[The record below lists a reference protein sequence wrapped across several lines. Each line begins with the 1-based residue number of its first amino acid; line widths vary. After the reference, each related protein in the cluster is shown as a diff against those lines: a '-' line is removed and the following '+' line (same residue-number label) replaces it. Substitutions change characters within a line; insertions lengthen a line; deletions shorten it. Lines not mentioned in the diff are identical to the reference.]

1 MLENNTIALVLN
13 FMDGL
18 SRYIEYKKKCKKLEN
33 RKYTFYGKP
42 VKHDK
47 IRFVIKNE
55 DYISESDSEH
65 QKVSHRKKNS
75 CKKRKKRRK
84 KYRRHHH
91 DHNDHHDNHYN
102 DNYIDYIDNYI
113 DCSDNNLNIQNYYD
127 FLDFRALN
135 SNVDQTN
142 NVEQTNNVDQTTTFD
157 NTRSNNIIRA
167 SIELPNIRSEEQIK
181 LDIIKGQLDNLMSTD
196 IDSLSSIM
204 TIDYFD
210 RILEMLNS
218 IKQNIDTNDEISR
231 NRLTMILH
239 MIFSFVM
246 INKTNVNL
254 KKNIVEITNKYN
266 SLVDK
271 LYPADNFVQPLSR
284 EITIDLVVDPLYE
297 LYIKRYGLPKGTLFD
312 NSKIMLLKSEMKMQ
326 GI

>member
-55 DYISESDSEH
+55 DYITESDSEH
-65 QKVSHRKKNS
+65 DQVSHRKKNSCKKNSCKKNS

-84 KYRRHHH
+84 KHRRHHH
-91 DHNDHHDNHYN
+91 DNHYDNDHNDNHYN
-102 DNYIDYIDNYI
+102 DNYI

-135 SNVDQTN
+135 SNV
-142 NVEQTNNVDQTTTFD
+142 EQTNTFD
-157 NTRSNNIIRA
+157 NTRSNNIIRS

-210 RILEMLNS
+210 RILEMLNT

-297 LYIKRYGLPKGTLFD
+297 LYVKRYGLPKGTLFD
-312 NSKIMLLKSEMKMQ
+312 NSKILLLKSEMKMQ

>member
-55 DYISESDSEH
+55 DYITESDSEH
-65 QKVSHRKKNS
+65 DKVSHRRKNS

-84 KYRRHHH
+84 KHRRNNHHYH
-91 DHNDHHDNHYN
+91 DHYHDHHDCS
-102 DNYIDYIDNYI
+102 DNYI
-113 DCSDNNLNIQNYYD
+113 DCSDNNLNIQDYYD
-127 FLDFRALN
+127 FLEFRALN
-135 SNVDQTN
+135 SNIDQTN
-142 NVEQTNNVDQTTTFD
+142 TFD

-297 LYIKRYGLPKGTLFD
+297 LYVKRYGLPKGTLFD

>member
-55 DYISESDSEH
+55 DYITESDSEH
-65 QKVSHRKKNS
+65 DKVSHRKKNS

-84 KYRRHHH
+84 KHRRHHH
-91 DHNDHHDNHYN
+91 DNHYDNDHNDNHYN
-102 DNYIDYIDNYI
+102 DNYI

-135 SNVDQTN
+135 SNV
-142 NVEQTNNVDQTTTFD
+142 EQTNTFD
-157 NTRSNNIIRA
+157 NARSNNIIRS

>member
-55 DYISESDSEH
+55 DYITESDSEH
-65 QKVSHRKKNS
+65 DKVSHRKKNS

-84 KYRRHHH
+84 KHRRHHH
-91 DHNDHHDNHYN
+91 DNHYDNDHNDNHYN
-102 DNYIDYIDNYI
+102 DNYI

-127 FLDFRALN
+127 FLDLRALN

-142 NVEQTNNVDQTTTFD
+142 NLEQTKTFD
-157 NTRSNNIIRA
+157 NTRSNNNIIRS

-210 RILEMLNS
+210 RILEMLNT

-297 LYIKRYGLPKGTLFD
+297 LYVKRYGLPKGTLFD
-312 NSKIMLLKSEMKMQ
+312 NSKILLLKSEMKMQ

>member
-33 RKYTFYGKP
+33 RKYKFYGKP

-91 DHNDHHDNHYN
+91 DHHYDNDRH
-102 DNYIDYIDNYI
+102 DNYIDYSDNYI
-113 DCSDNNLNIQNYYD
+113 DCSDNILNIQDYYD
-127 FLDFRALN
+127 FLEFRALN
-135 SNVDQTN
+135 SNIDPTK
-142 NVEQTNNVDQTTTFD
+142 TFD
-157 NTRSNNIIRA
+157 NTRSNNIIRS

-231 NRLTMILH
+231 NRLTMMLH

>member
-84 KYRRHHH
+84 KHRRHHH
-91 DHNDHHDNHYN
+91 DNHYDNDHNDNHYN
-102 DNYIDYIDNYI
+102 DNYID
-113 DCSDNNLNIQNYYD
+113 CSDNILNIQNYYD

-142 NVEQTNNVDQTTTFD
+142 NVDPTKTFD
-157 NTRSNNIIRA
+157 NTRSNNNIIRS

-210 RILEMLNS
+210 RILEMLNT

-297 LYIKRYGLPKGTLFD
+297 LYVKRYGLPKGTLFD
-312 NSKIMLLKSEMKMQ
+312 NSKILLLKSEMKMQ

>member
-1 MLENNTIALVLN
+1 MLENNTIELVLN

-55 DYISESDSEH
+55 DYITESDSEH
-65 QKVSHRKKNS
+65 DKVSHRRKNS

-84 KYRRHHH
+84 KHRRHNHH
-91 DHNDHHDNHYN
+91 HDHHDNHYN
-102 DNYIDYIDNYI
+102 DNYIDYIDSYI

-135 SNVDQTN
+135 SNV
-142 NVEQTNNVDQTTTFD
+142 EQPNNVDQTNTFD

-297 LYIKRYGLPKGTLFD
+297 LYVKRYGLPKGTLFD

>member
-1 MLENNTIALVLN
+1 
-13 FMDGL
+13 MDGL

-55 DYISESDSEH
+55 DYITESDSEH
-65 QKVSHRKKNS
+65 DKVSHRRKNS

-84 KYRRHHH
+84 KHRRHNHH
-91 DHNDHHDNHYN
+91 HDHHDNHYN
-102 DNYIDYIDNYI
+102 DNYIDYIDSYI

-135 SNVDQTN
+135 SNV
-142 NVEQTNNVDQTTTFD
+142 EQPNNVDQTNTFD

-297 LYIKRYGLPKGTLFD
+297 LYVKRYGLPKGTLFD

>member
-55 DYISESDSEH
+55 DYITESDSEH
-65 QKVSHRKKNS
+65 DKVSHRRKNS

-84 KYRRHHH
+84 KHRRHNHHH

-113 DCSDNNLNIQNYYD
+113 DCSDNILNIQDYYD
-127 FLDFRALN
+127 FLEFRALN
-135 SNVDQTN
+135 SNIDQTN
-142 NVEQTNNVDQTTTFD
+142 TFD

-297 LYIKRYGLPKGTLFD
+297 LYVKRYGLPKGTLFD

>member
-55 DYISESDSEH
+55 DYITESDSEH
-65 QKVSHRKKNS
+65 DKVSHRRKNS

-84 KYRRHHH
+84 KHRRNNHHYH
-91 DHNDHHDNHYN
+91 DHYHDHHDCS
-102 DNYIDYIDNYI
+102 DNYIDCSDNYI
-113 DCSDNNLNIQNYYD
+113 DCSDNNLNIQDYYD
-127 FLDFRALN
+127 FLEFRALN
-135 SNVDQTN
+135 SNIDQTN
-142 NVEQTNNVDQTTTFD
+142 TFD

-297 LYIKRYGLPKGTLFD
+297 LYVKRYGLPKGTLFD

>member
-55 DYISESDSEH
+55 DYITESDSEH
-65 QKVSHRKKNS
+65 DKVSHRKKNS

-84 KYRRHHH
+84 KHRRHHH
-91 DHNDHHDNHYN
+91 HHYDNDHNDNHYN
-102 DNYIDYIDNYI
+102 DNYI

-142 NVEQTNNVDQTTTFD
+142 NVEQTNNVDQTNTFD

-210 RILEMLNS
+210 RILEMLNT

-297 LYIKRYGLPKGTLFD
+297 LYVKRYGLPKGTLFD

>member
-1 MLENNTIALVLN
+1 
-13 FMDGL
+13 
-18 SRYIEYKKKCKKLEN
+18 
-33 RKYTFYGKP
+33 
-42 VKHDK
+42 
-47 IRFVIKNE
+47 
-55 DYISESDSEH
+55 
-65 QKVSHRKKNS
+65 
-75 CKKRKKRRK
+75 
-84 KYRRHHH
+84 
-91 DHNDHHDNHYN
+91 
-102 DNYIDYIDNYI
+102 
-113 DCSDNNLNIQNYYD
+113 
-127 FLDFRALN
+127 
-135 SNVDQTN
+135 
-142 NVEQTNNVDQTTTFD
+142 
-157 NTRSNNIIRA
+157 
-167 SIELPNIRSEEQIK
+167 
-181 LDIIKGQLDNLMSTD
+181 MSTD

-297 LYIKRYGLPKGTLFD
+297 LYVKRYGLPKGTLFD

>member
-1 MLENNTIALVLN
+1 MFENNTIELVLN

-18 SRYIEYKKKCKKLEN
+18 SRYIEYKKKCRKLEN

-65 QKVSHRKKNS
+65 DKVSHRRKNS
-75 CKKRKKRRK
+75 CKKRKKRK
-84 KYRRHHH
+84 KKHRRHHH
-91 DHNDHHDNHYN
+91 HHDH
-102 DNYIDYIDNYI
+102 DNYYIDYSDNYI
-113 DCSDNNLNIQNYYD
+113 DCSDNNLNIQDYYD

-135 SNVDQTN
+135 TIVEPTN
-142 NVEQTNNVDQTTTFD
+142 TFD

-210 RILEMLNS
+210 RILDMLNS

-297 LYIKRYGLPKGTLFD
+297 LYVKRYGLPKGTLFD

>member
-1 MLENNTIALVLN
+1 
-13 FMDGL
+13 MDGL

-55 DYISESDSEH
+55 DYITESDSEH
-65 QKVSHRKKNS
+65 DKVSHRKKNS

-84 KYRRHHH
+84 KHRRHNHHH

-102 DNYIDYIDNYI
+102 DNYIDYSDNYI
-113 DCSDNNLNIQNYYD
+113 DCSDNILNIQDYYD
-127 FLDFRALN
+127 FLEFRALN
-135 SNVDQTN
+135 SNIDQTN
-142 NVEQTNNVDQTTTFD
+142 TFD

-181 LDIIKGQLDNLMSTD
+181 LDIIKAQLDNLMSTD

-246 INKTNVNL
+246 INKTNINL

-297 LYIKRYGLPKGTLFD
+297 LYVKRYGLPKGTLFD

>member
-1 MLENNTIALVLN
+1 MLENNTIELVLN

-55 DYISESDSEH
+55 DYITESDSEH
-65 QKVSHRKKNS
+65 DKVSHRRKNS

-84 KYRRHHH
+84 KHRRHNHHH

-113 DCSDNNLNIQNYYD
+113 DCSDNILNIQDYYD
-127 FLDFRALN
+127 FLEFRALN
-135 SNVDQTN
+135 SNIDQTN
-142 NVEQTNNVDQTTTFD
+142 TFD

-297 LYIKRYGLPKGTLFD
+297 LYVKRYGLPKGTLFD

>member
-55 DYISESDSEH
+55 DYITESDSEH
-65 QKVSHRKKNS
+65 DKVSHRRKNS
-75 CKKRKKRRK
+75 CKKRKKRKK
-84 KYRRHHH
+84 KYRRNNHHYH
-91 DHNDHHDNHYN
+91 DHYHDHHDCS
-102 DNYIDYIDNYI
+102 DNYI
-113 DCSDNNLNIQNYYD
+113 DCSDNILNIQDYYD
-127 FLDFRALN
+127 FLEFRALN
-135 SNVDQTN
+135 SNIDPTK
-142 NVEQTNNVDQTTTFD
+142 TFD

-297 LYIKRYGLPKGTLFD
+297 LYVKRYGLPKGTLFD

>member
-1 MLENNTIALVLN
+1 MLENNTISLVLN

-33 RKYTFYGKP
+33 RKYKFYEKP
-42 VKHDK
+42 VKYEK
-47 IRFVIKNE
+47 IRFVVKKDE
-55 DYISESDSEH
+55 DCISESD
-65 QKVSHRKKNS
+65 KKISHRRKKS
-75 CKKRKKRRK
+75 CTKRKKRRK
-84 KYRRHHH
+84 RYRRHDHH
-91 DHNDHHDNHYN
+91 DHHDCSENYHHDHHDCSE
-102 DNYIDYIDNYI
+102 NYIDT
-113 DCSDNNLNIQNYYD
+113 SDNNLNIHDYYD
-127 FLDFRALN
+127 FLEFRAYQMNANL
-135 SNVDQTN
+135 DQN
-142 NVEQTNNVDQTTTFD
+142 NTLD
-157 NTRSNNIIRA
+157 NTRSNNIIRS
-167 SIELPNIRSEEQIK
+167 SIELPDIKSEEQIK

-218 IKQNIDTNDEISR
+218 IKQNIDTNDETIR

-246 INKTNVNL
+246 INKTNANL

-266 SLVDK
+266 NLVEK
-271 LYPADNFVQPLSR
+271 LYPTDNFVQPLSR
-284 EITIDLVVDPLYE
+284 EITIDLIVDPLYE
-297 LYIKRYGLPKGTLFD
+297 LYVKRYGLPKGTLFD
-312 NSKIMLLKSEMKMQ
+312 NSKILLLKSEMKLQ

>member
-55 DYISESDSEH
+55 DYITESDSEH
-65 QKVSHRKKNS
+65 DKVSHRKKNS

-84 KYRRHHH
+84 KHRRHHH
-91 DHNDHHDNHYN
+91 HHYDNDHNDNHYN
-102 DNYIDYIDNYI
+102 DNYI

-127 FLDFRALN
+127 FLDLRALN

-142 NVEQTNNVDQTTTFD
+142 NLEQTKTFD
-157 NTRSNNIIRA
+157 NTRSNNNIIRS

-210 RILEMLNS
+210 RILEMLNT

-297 LYIKRYGLPKGTLFD
+297 LYVKRYGLPKGTLFD
-312 NSKIMLLKSEMKMQ
+312 NSKILLLKSEMKMQ